1 MLELLSYALLAAAV
15 SLGLVPLCRHVAR
28 RWGFTAK
35 PKDDRWHR
43 APTALLGGV
52 AIAVTVLGLQVV
64 LGGWRAIPVIV
75 AGGSA
80 IFLVG
85 LIDDLV
91 ELKPYAKLVAE
102 IAIAALFVS
111 QGYRL
116 GWLTSQ
122 TLDTLLTMVWI
133 VGLTNALNLLD
144 NMDGLSAGTTLIAGS
159 SLLGTLWL
167 SNVPS
172 PELVQLALL
181 LGACAGF
188 LVYNFH
194 PASIFMGDGG
204 SLFLGLNLAVLTLT
218 PHSLGQASSSVLSI
232 IAGPVLV
239 LLVPIFDTTLVTVSR
254 FFSGRSA
261 AQGGRDHS
269 SHRLVAMGLSERG
282 AVAVLWTLAGLGGL
296 LALSIQR
303 FQNDWASLAAAVFVL
318 VMIILAVYLA
328 HVRVYDDADPAVLRS
343 GGATP
348 VVFTFLY
355 KRRVAEVL
363 LDFCLVSLAYY
374 LSYRLR
380 FAGVDFGVAFKI
392 FVTSLPLV
400 VGLQIVALFA
410 FGGYRG
416 VWRYFGL
423 MDGVTFS
430 KAVGTGTVASAALT
444 WLWFDLRPF
453 PKEVFMIY
461 AALMMLALIGSRAS
475 FRLIGE
481 FAHRRRHEGQ
491 RLIIYGSGDGAAT
504 AVRELLERHPNGYR
518 MVGFIHDDPLMART
532 RMQGYPVLGGFAS
545 LVSLI
550 ENDAV
555 DTVVITTPAIAVDQL
570 EHLRALCTE
579 SGVSLARLHWRLDE
593 IVPSYRTG

>member
-1 MLELLSYALLAAAV
+1 MVPLILYAFVAAAV

-28 RWGFTAK
+28 RWGVTAK
-35 PKDDRWHR
+35 PSDDRWHR

-52 AIAVTVLGLQVV
+52 AIAVTVLGLQLG
-64 LGGWRAIPVIV
+64 LGGWRTIPVILT
-75 AGGSA
+75 GGFL

-85 LIDDLV
+85 LTDDVLD
-91 ELKPYAKLVAE
+91 LKPYSKLVAE

-116 GWLTSQ
+116 GWVTSL

-144 NMDGLSAGTTLIAGS
+144 NMDGLCAGTTLIAGS
-159 SLLGTLWL
+159 ALLGSLWL
-167 SNVPS
+167 SNAPS

-181 LGACAGF
+181 LGATAGF

-204 SLFLGLNLAVLTLT
+204 SLFIGLNLAVLTLT
-218 PHSLGQASSSVLSI
+218 SQSTGEAPSSVLSI
-232 IAGPVLV
+232 IAGPLLV
-239 LLVPIFDTTLVTVSR
+239 LLIPIFDTTLVTASR
-254 FFSGRSA
+254 FVSGRSA

-269 SHRLVAMGLSERG
+269 SHRLVAMGLSERR

-296 LALSIQR
+296 MALSIQR

-328 HVRVYDDADPAVLRS
+328 HVRVYDDADPVALRS
-343 GGATP
+343 RGATP

-355 KRRVAEVL
+355 KRRIAEVL

-374 LSYRLR
+374 VSYRLR
-380 FAGVDFGVAFKI
+380 FTGVEFGAAFQV
-392 FVTSLPLV
+392 FLASLPLV
-400 VGLQIVALFA
+400 VGIQIVALFA

-423 MDGVTFS
+423 MDGVTFT
-430 KAVGTGTVASAALT
+430 KAVIAGTLT
-444 WLWFDLRPF
+444 SVLVTWFWFSLRPF

-461 AALMMLALIGSRAS
+461 AALLMLALVGSRAS

-518 MVGFIHDDPLMART
+518 MVGFIHDDPMMART

-550 ENDAV
+550 EHDAV
-555 DTVVITTPAIAVDQL
+555 DTVVITTPAIDVAQL
-570 EHLRALCTE
+570 DHLRALCTDA
-579 SGVSLARLHWRLDE
+579 GVSLARLHWRLDE
-593 IVPSYRTG
+593 IVTSYKAG